1 MRQRYTPQLSE
12 ENVQRLYRLK
22 QTSGRSMVR
31 LLNEMVE
38 AYFAT
43 HEAQMDHI
51 TTDRKE
57 QS

>member
-31 LLNEMVE
+31 LLNEIVD

-43 HEAQMDHI
+43 NHVQTDA
-51 TTDRKE
+51 TTEQRKE
-57 QS
+57 P